1 MTEREN
7 LKRNL
12 IIFSAS
18 LFLFIA
24 GNYYIFGKLEKV
36 KDVLN
41 PYVFLFILNLDLI
54 FFIVIFAYTL
64 RYLIKILFEEGIK
77 GKLKIKLTLILISF
91 VVIPSLILFTVSVSI
106 ISNATNLWF
115 AGKVGNALGKLDKII
130 SQNIQSNQD
139 WLYRVYRLIDE
150 NKIDPKDT
158 VDIFNLRTLT
168 IYDIDGRLIQFYGK
182 PYDKEVFDALYKE
195 GFSVYENKVVFN
207 GKLKTNQKIILVY
220 EFPKEL
226 LLSKE
231 DTVLI
236 LQIYNDL
243 KNYKTPIRISYI
255 LILLTITMAVIFA
268 TVWFS
273 RYIVNNITKPV
284 EALVEGAKRLSEG
297 DLNVKINL
305 KSQDEFGIL
314 IKEFNR
320 MVERLNL
327 LYKKLEERNAVL
339 RKNKEYLET
348 ILNNISTGV
357 IYSSEDGKVE
367 NINSAATI
375 ILGQDVLNFRK
386 NDIQEFAKFLNVN
399 LNSKKEQII
408 EKGGRSLIV
417 KVSNIRNKGYVI
429 VFDDITDIIAAQK
442 LSMWKDVAQRIAH
455 EIKNPLTPIKLSAE
469 RILRNWKKQ
478 NPNFDEIVENSVKII
493 TQETDYLANLVK
505 EFNQFGN
512 SLSGLNLQEID
523 LCNLLREITE
533 SYKDEK
539 FSISIECEDNFKIK
553 GDLKLLKQAF
563 INIVQN
569 SYEEANSLKI
579 SVYIEDNKIKII
591 FKDNGKGIRKEDI
604 DKIFLP
610 YYSKK
615 PKGSGLGLSITKE
628 VVEKHKGKIYAVPS
642 SEGGIFAIELNMEA

>member
-1 MTEREN
+1 LTEREN

-18 LFLFIA
+18 LFLFIV

-36 KDVLN
+36 KDISN

-54 FFIVIFAYTL
+54 FFIIIFAYTL

-106 ISNATNLWF
+106 ISSATNLWF
-115 AGKVGNALGKLDKII
+115 AGKVGNALGKLDEIL

-150 NKIDPKDT
+150 NKIDPKDA
-158 VDIFNLRTLT
+158 VDILNLRTLT
-168 IYDIDGRLIQFYGK
+168 IYDTDGRLIQFYGK

-195 GFSVYENKVVFN
+195 GFSVYENKIVFN

-231 DTVLI
+231 DTALI

-243 KNYKTPIRISYI
+243 KNYKAPIRISYI

-273 RYIVNNITKPV
+273 RFIVNNITKPV

-314 IKEFNR
+314 IEEFNR

-357 IYSSEDGKVE
+357 IYSSEDGKIE
-367 NINSAATI
+367 NINNAATF

-386 NDIQEFAKFLNVN
+386 SDIQEFAKFLNIN
-399 LNSKKEQII
+399 LDSKKEQII
-408 EKGGRSLIV
+408 EKGGRTLIV
-417 KVSNIRNKGYVI
+417 KVSNIRDKGYVI

-469 RILRNWKKQ
+469 RILRSWKKQ

-493 TQETDYLANLVK
+493 TQETDYLANLVR
-505 EFNQFGN
+505 EFNQFGS
-512 SLSGLNLQEID
+512 SLSGLNVQEID
-523 LCNLLREITE
+523 LCNLLRELTE

-539 FSISIECEDNFKIK
+539 FSISIECEDDFKIK

-569 SYEEANSLKI
+569 SYEEASSLKI
-579 SVYIEDNKIKII
+579 PVYKEGSKIKII
-591 FKDNGKGIRKEDI
+591 FKDNGKGISKEDA

-615 PKGSGLGLSITKE
+615 PKGSGLGLSIAKE

-642 SEGGIFAIELNMEA
+642 SEGGIFVIELSMEA

>member
-1 MTEREN
+1 
-7 LKRNL
+7 
-12 IIFSAS
+12 
-18 LFLFIA
+18 
-24 GNYYIFGKLEKV
+24 
-36 KDVLN
+36 
-41 PYVFLFILNLDLI
+41 
-54 FFIVIFAYTL
+54 
-64 RYLIKILFEEGIK
+64 
-77 GKLKIKLTLILISF
+77 
-91 VVIPSLILFTVSVSI
+91 VSVSI
-106 ISNATNLWF
+106 ISSATNLWF
-115 AGKVGNALGKLDKII
+115 AGKVGNALGKLDEIL

-139 WLYRVYRLIDE
+139 WLYRIYRLIDE
-150 NKIDPKDT
+150 NKIDPKDA

-168 IYDIDGRLIQFYGK
+168 IYDTDGRLIQFYGK

-195 GFSVYENKVVFN
+195 GFSVYENKIVFN

-231 DTVLI
+231 DTALI

-273 RYIVNNITKPV
+273 RFIVNNITKPV

-314 IKEFNR
+314 IEEFNR

-357 IYSSEDGKVE
+357 IYSSEDGKIE
-367 NINSAATI
+367 NINNAATT

-386 NDIQEFAKFLNVN
+386 SDIQEFAKFLNVN
-399 LNSKKEQII
+399 LDSKKEQII
-408 EKGGRSLIV
+408 EKGGRTLIV
-417 KVSNIRNKGYVI
+417 KVSNIRDKGYVI

-469 RILRNWKKQ
+469 RILRSWKKQ

-493 TQETDYLANLVK
+493 TQETDYLANLVR

-539 FSISIECEDNFKIK
+539 FSISIECENDFKIK
-553 GDLKLLKQAF
+553 GNLKLLKQAF

-579 SVYIEDNKIKII
+579 SVYKEDNKIKII
-591 FKDNGKGIRKEDI
+591 FKDNGKGISKEDA

-615 PKGSGLGLSITKE
+615 PKGSGLGLSIAKE

-642 SEGGIFAIELNMEA
+642 SEGGIFVIELNMEA

>member
-54 FFIVIFAYTL
+54 FFIIIFAYTL

-106 ISNATNLWF
+106 ISSATNLWF
-115 AGKVGNALGKLDKII
+115 AGKVGNALGKLDEII

-150 NKIDPKDT
+150 NKIDPKDA

-168 IYDIDGRLIQFYGK
+168 IYDTGGRLIQFYGK

-195 GFSVYENKVVFN
+195 GFSVYENKIVFN

-231 DTVLI
+231 DTALI

-273 RYIVNNITKPV
+273 RFIVNNITKPV

-314 IKEFNR
+314 IEEFNR

-367 NINSAATI
+367 NINNAATI

-386 NDIQEFAKFLNVN
+386 SDIQEFAKFLNVN
-399 LNSKKEQII
+399 LDSKKEQII
-408 EKGGRSLIV
+408 EKGGRTLIV
-417 KVSNIRNKGYVI
+417 KVSNIRDKGFVI

-469 RILRNWKKQ
+469 RILRSWKKR
-478 NPNFDEIVENSVKII
+478 NPNFDEIVENSVRII
-493 TQETDYLANLVK
+493 TQETDYLANLVR

-523 LCNLLREITE
+523 LCTLLREITE
-533 SYKDEK
+533 SYRDEK
-539 FSISIECEDNFKIK
+539 FSIYIECEGDFKIK

-569 SYEEANSLKI
+569 SYEEASSLKI
-579 SVYIEDNKIKII
+579 SVYKEDNKIKII
-591 FKDNGKGIRKEDI
+591 FKDNGKGVSKEDAN
-604 DKIFLP
+604 KIFLP

-615 PKGSGLGLSITKE
+615 PKGSGLGLSIAKE

-642 SEGGIFAIELNMEA
+642 SEGGIFIIELSEEA

>member
-1 MTEREN
+1 LTEREN

-18 LFLFIA
+18 LFLFIV

-54 FFIVIFAYTL
+54 FFIIIFAYTL

-106 ISNATNLWF
+106 ISSATNLWF
-115 AGKVGNALGKLDKII
+115 AGKVGNALGKLDEIL

-139 WLYRVYRLIDE
+139 WLFKVYRLIDE
-150 NKIDPKDT
+150 NKIDPKDA

-168 IYDIDGRLIQFYGK
+168 IYDTDGRLIQFYGK

-195 GFSVYENKVVFN
+195 GFSVYENKIVFN
-207 GKLKTNQKIILVY
+207 GRLKTNQKIILVY

-231 DTVLI
+231 DTALI

-243 KNYKTPIRISYI
+243 KNYKAPIRISYI

-273 RYIVNNITKPV
+273 RFIVNNITKPV

-314 IKEFNR
+314 IEEFNR

-327 LYKKLEERNAVL
+327 LYKKLEERNTVL

-357 IYSSEDGKVE
+357 IYSSEDGKIE
-367 NINSAATI
+367 NINNAATF

-386 NDIQEFAKFLNVN
+386 SDIQEFANFLNVN
-399 LNSKKEQII
+399 LDSKKEQII
-408 EKGGRSLIV
+408 EKGGRTLIV
-417 KVSNIRNKGYVI
+417 KVSNIRDKGYVI

-442 LSMWKDVAQRIAH
+442 LIMWKDVAQRIAH

-469 RILRNWKKQ
+469 RILRSWKKR
-478 NPNFDEIVENSVKII
+478 NPNFDEIVENSVRII
-493 TQETDYLANLVK
+493 TQETDYLANLVR

-523 LCNLLREITE
+523 LCTLLREITE
-533 SYKDEK
+533 SYRDEK
-539 FSISIECEDNFKIK
+539 FSISIECEGDFKIK
-553 GDLKLLKQAF
+553 GDLKLLKQAL

-569 SYEEANSLKI
+569 SYEEASSLRI
-579 SVYIEDNKIKII
+579 SVYKEDYKIKII
-591 FKDNGKGIRKEDI
+591 FKDNGKGVSKEDAN
-604 DKIFLP
+604 KIFLP

-615 PKGSGLGLSITKE
+615 PKGSGLGLSIAKE

-642 SEGGIFAIELNMEA
+642 SEGGIFVIELDMEA

>member
-1 MTEREN
+1 LTEREN

-220 EFPKEL
+220 EFPKE
-226 LLSKE
+226 
-231 DTVLI
+231 
-236 LQIYNDL
+236 
-243 KNYKTPIRISYI
+243 
-255 LILLTITMAVIFA
+255 
-268 TVWFS
+268 
-273 RYIVNNITKPV
+273 
-284 EALVEGAKRLSEG
+284 
-297 DLNVKINL
+297 
-305 KSQDEFGIL
+305 SQDEFGIL

>member
-1 MTEREN
+1 
-7 LKRNL
+7 
-12 IIFSAS
+12 
-18 LFLFIA
+18 
-24 GNYYIFGKLEKV
+24 
-36 KDVLN
+36 
-41 PYVFLFILNLDLI
+41 
-54 FFIVIFAYTL
+54 
-64 RYLIKILFEEGIK
+64 
-77 GKLKIKLTLILISF
+77 
-91 VVIPSLILFTVSVSI
+91 
-106 ISNATNLWF
+106 
-115 AGKVGNALGKLDKII
+115 
-130 SQNIQSNQD
+130 
-139 WLYRVYRLIDE
+139 
-150 NKIDPKDT
+150 
-158 VDIFNLRTLT
+158 
-168 IYDIDGRLIQFYGK
+168 
-182 PYDKEVFDALYKE
+182 
-195 GFSVYENKVVFN
+195 
-207 GKLKTNQKIILVY
+207 
-220 EFPKEL
+220 
-226 LLSKE
+226 
-231 DTVLI
+231 

-273 RYIVNNITKPV
+273 RFIVNNITKPV

-314 IKEFNR
+314 IEEFNR

-327 LYKKLEERNAVL
+327 LYKKLEERNTVL

-367 NINSAATI
+367 NINNAATI
-375 ILGQDVLNFRK
+375 ILGQYVLNFRK
-386 NDIQEFAKFLNVN
+386 SDIQEFAKFLNVN
-399 LNSKKEQII
+399 LGSKKEQII
-408 EKGGRSLIV
+408 EKGGRTLIV
-417 KVSNIRNKGYVI
+417 KVSNIRDKGYVI
-429 VFDDITDIIAAQK
+429 VFDDITDIIVAQK

-469 RILRNWKKQ
+469 RILRSWKKQ

-493 TQETDYLANLVK
+493 TQETDYLANLVR

-539 FSISIECEDNFKIK
+539 FSISIECEDDFKIK

-563 INIVQN
+563 INIIQN
-569 SYEEANSLKI
+569 SYEEASSLKI
-579 SVYIEDNKIKII
+579 SVYKEDNKIKII
-591 FKDNGKGIRKEDI
+591 FKDNGKGISKEDA

-615 PKGSGLGLSITKE
+615 PKGSGLGLSIAKE
-628 VVEKHKGKIYAVPS
+628 VVEKHKGKIYAVSS
-642 SEGGIFAIELNMEA
+642 SEGGIFVIELSMEA

>member
-1 MTEREN
+1 LTEREN

-18 LFLFIA
+18 LFLFIV

-41 PYVFLFILNLDLI
+41 PHVFLFILNLDLI
-54 FFIVIFAYTL
+54 FFIIIFAYTL

-106 ISNATNLWF
+106 ISSATNLWF
-115 AGKVGNALGKLDKII
+115 AGKVGNALGKLDEIL

-150 NKIDPKDT
+150 NKIDPKDA

-195 GFSVYENKVVFN
+195 GFSVYENKIVFN

-220 EFPKEL
+220 EFPKEV

-231 DTVLI
+231 DTALI

-243 KNYKTPIRISYI
+243 KNYKAPIRISYI

-273 RYIVNNITKPV
+273 RFIVNNITKPV

-297 DLNVKINL
+297 DLSVKINL

-314 IKEFNR
+314 IEEFNR

-327 LYKKLEERNAVL
+327 LYKKLEERNTVL

-357 IYSSEDGKVE
+357 IYSSEDGNIE
-367 NINSAATI
+367 NINNAATI

-399 LNSKKEQII
+399 LDSKKEQII
-408 EKGGRSLIV
+408 EKAGRTLIV
-417 KVSNIRNKGYVI
+417 KVSNIRDKGYVI

-469 RILRNWKKQ
+469 RILRSWKKQ

-493 TQETDYLANLVK
+493 TQETDYLANLVR

-539 FSISIECEDNFKIK
+539 FSISIECEDDFKIK

-569 SYEEANSLKI
+569 SYEEASSLRI
-579 SVYIEDNKIKII
+579 TVYIEDSKIKII
-591 FKDNGKGIRKEDI
+591 FKDNGKGISKEDA

-642 SEGGIFAIELNMEA
+642 SEGGIFVIELNMEA

>member
-18 LFLFIA
+18 LFLFIV

-54 FFIVIFAYTL
+54 FFIIIFAYTL

-106 ISNATNLWF
+106 ISSATNLWF
-115 AGKVGNALGKLDKII
+115 AGKVGNALGKLDEIL

-139 WLYRVYRLIDE
+139 WLFKVYRLIDE
-150 NKIDPKDT
+150 NKIDPKDA

-168 IYDIDGRLIQFYGK
+168 IYDTDGRLIQFYGK

-195 GFSVYENKVVFN
+195 GFSVYENKIVFN
-207 GKLKTNQKIILVY
+207 GRLKTNQKIILVY

-231 DTVLI
+231 DTALI

-243 KNYKTPIRISYI
+243 KNYKAPIRISYI

-273 RYIVNNITKPV
+273 RFIVNNITKPV

-314 IKEFNR
+314 IEEFNR

-327 LYKKLEERNAVL
+327 LYKKLEERNTVL

-357 IYSSEDGKVE
+357 IYSSEDGKIE
-367 NINSAATI
+367 NINNAATF

-386 NDIQEFAKFLNVN
+386 SDIQEFANFLNVN
-399 LNSKKEQII
+399 LDSKKEQII
-408 EKGGRSLIV
+408 EKGGRTLIV
-417 KVSNIRNKGYVI
+417 KVSNIRDKGYVI

-442 LSMWKDVAQRIAH
+442 LIMWKDVAQRIAH

-469 RILRNWKKQ
+469 RILRSWKKR
-478 NPNFDEIVENSVKII
+478 NLNFDEIVENSVRII
-493 TQETDYLANLVK
+493 TQETDYLANLVR

-523 LCNLLREITE
+523 LCTLLREITE
-533 SYKDEK
+533 SYRDEK
-539 FSISIECEDNFKIK
+539 FSISIECEGDFKIK
-553 GDLKLLKQAF
+553 GDLKLLKQAL

-569 SYEEANSLKI
+569 SYEEASSLRI
-579 SVYIEDNKIKII
+579 SVYKEDYKIKII
-591 FKDNGKGIRKEDI
+591 FKDNGKGVSKEDAN
-604 DKIFLP
+604 KIFLP

-615 PKGSGLGLSITKE
+615 PKGSGLGLSIAKE

-642 SEGGIFAIELNMEA
+642 SEGGIFVIELDMEA